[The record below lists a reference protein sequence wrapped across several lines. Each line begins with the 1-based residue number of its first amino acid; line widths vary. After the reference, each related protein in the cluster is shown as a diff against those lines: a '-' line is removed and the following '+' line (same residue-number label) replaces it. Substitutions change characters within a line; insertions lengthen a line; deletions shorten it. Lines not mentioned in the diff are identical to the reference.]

1 VSAEAAGADD
11 RFWSRPQWTGL
22 DYMEALR
29 RFHEVVKPSTYFEI
43 GVDRGRTLAIAQCA
57 SIAVDPSSRVIP
69 AAVNNKPSCFFFNCG
84 SDAFFRANDPTKLF
98 GRPIDL
104 AFLDGLH
111 HFEVLLR
118 DFLHTEKHCRRGS
131 IVLLHDCLP
140 IDAHIARR
148 VQNDQTY
155 KARTAHPGHWA
166 GDVWKTLAILK
177 KVRNDLKIVV
187 YDAGPTGLVAI
198 TNLDPNSTALEERYF
213 ELVAEF
219 APKDLFNEADAF
231 YASLGVRNFGEHGA
245 SDLLSLEYWL

>member
-1 VSAEAAGADD
+1 VSAEATGADD

-57 SIAVDPSSRVIP
+57 SIGVDPAFRGPP
-69 AAVNNKPSCFFFNCG
+69 ATVNNKPSCFLFNCR
-84 SDAFFRANDPTKLF
+84 SDAFFHAYDPTKLF

-118 DFLHTEKHCRRGS
+118 DFLHTEKHCRRDS
-131 IVLLHDCLP
+131 VVLLHDCLP
-140 IDAHIARR
+140 FDAHMARR
-148 VQNDQTY
+148 EQGDATY
-155 KARTAHPGHWA
+155 RAHSAYPGHWT

-187 YDAGPTGLVAI
+187 YDAGPTGLVAV
-198 TNLDPNSTALEERYF
+198 TDLDPCSTALEERYS
-213 ELVAEF
+213 ELFAEF
-219 APKDLFNEADAF
+219 EPKDLFDEVDAF
-231 YASLGVRNFGEHGA
+231 YASLDVRSVGD
-245 SDLLSLEYWL
+245 DLSALSLEFRP